1 MRVKR
6 PKNVKYFFYKTNAEK
21 NGTFNMQIIL
31 KVVATTQGHF
41 VTLDLS
47 YQYGLKNIYSQFEQ
61 LSVILVVP
69 LLLTFKN
76 I

>member
-31 KVVATTQGHF
+31 KGGSNHARTFCDTWSKLPIWAQKHIFSIWATFSNPCGVVIANF
-41 VTLDLS
+41 
-47 YQYGLKNIYSQFEQ
+47 
-61 LSVILVVP
+61 
-69 LLLTFKN
+69 
-76 I
+76 

>member
-31 KVVATTQGHF
+31 KGGSNYAR
-41 VTLDLS
+41 
-47 YQYGLKNIYSQFEQ
+47 
-61 LSVILVVP
+61 
-69 LLLTFKN
+69 TFCDT
-76 I
+76 